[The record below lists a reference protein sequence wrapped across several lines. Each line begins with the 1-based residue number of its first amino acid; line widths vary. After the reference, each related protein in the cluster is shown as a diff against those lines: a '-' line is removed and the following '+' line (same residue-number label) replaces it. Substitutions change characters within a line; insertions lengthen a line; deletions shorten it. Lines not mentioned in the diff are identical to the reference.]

1 MTTHMEALKIDQP
14 KRRGLDP
21 YEELANAIVIQA
33 VDDYKS
39 LKSGRIPYV
48 SEETQVNMN
57 KEDVYKIIFTE
68 KQKILKFFKSKW
80 YATLT
85 TLKPDVLIQRLE
97 TAKYH
102 KWKPRYE
109 YANFNCKYF
118 QQLCKEHGYGIAFI
132 CKSAKISHDVIFK
145 LGRYKK
151 RMVRLATIQKIEKAL
166 NLESGSLIL
175 EEK

>member
-14 KRRGLDP
+14 KRRGPDP

-48 SEETQVNMN
+48 SEETQVNMS
-57 KEDVYKIIFTE
+57 KKDVFQTILTE
-68 KQKILKFFKSKW
+68 KLKILKFFNSKW

-85 TLKPDVLIQRLE
+85 TLKPDVLIHRLE
-97 TAKYH
+97 NAKYPR
-102 KWKPRYE
+102 WKPKYE
-109 YANFNCKYF
+109 YVNFNCKYF
-118 QQLCKEHGYGIAFI
+118 QQLCQERGVGIAFL
-132 CKSAKISHDVIFK
+132 CKRTKVAHNVILK

-151 RMVRLATIQKIEKAL
+151 RMVRLKTVQKIEEVL

-175 EEK
+175 EKK